1 MDNTLVPE
9 QSVFFLFSNLD
20 FCIYNSQQ
28 SSALGV
34 LLTEPHR
41 IKNKLGRFLCSQSN
55 KKP

>member
-41 IKNKLGRFLCSQSN
+41 IKNKPGRFLCSQSN